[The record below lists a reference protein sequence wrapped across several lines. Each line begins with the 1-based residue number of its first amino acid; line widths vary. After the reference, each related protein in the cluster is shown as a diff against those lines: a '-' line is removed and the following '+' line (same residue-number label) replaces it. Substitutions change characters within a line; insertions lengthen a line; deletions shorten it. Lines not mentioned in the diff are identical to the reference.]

1 MRHARTV
8 RGRFSPS
15 GSSKLPMANVC
26 VPHDEGPDTG
36 SLVVE
41 VAAISLTWCLAVSVV
56 LLAKSVRGL

>member
-1 MRHARTV
+1 
-8 RGRFSPS
+8 
-15 GSSKLPMANVC
+15 MANVC